1 MSKKRVILSDSSLN
15 RYGYRVLTEG
25 MNIDFFLKNPVML
38 YMHLR
43 DEGSKFW
50 GDSKA
55 IGHWE
60 DIKIE
65 GDVLSAVPVF
75 DMVDELSQTIAK
87 KFEAGTFNAASVGIR
102 ILGTSSDKDKLVP
115 GQRRETVTECEL
127 MEASIVD
134 VPANANAVRLYE
146 TGSDSVHLATGLN
159 NNVVPDL
166 KKNSMNLKAT
176 WKSVLAFLKIE
187 EDKAEST
194 ELSAD
199 NIESLNTEMGR
210 LTTENQTLVNAKKKV
225 DEALATSATE
235 VATLKSS
242 IETKDAE
249 IATLKTSEAGKVTEI
264 AQLKEQIE
272 NLKKN
277 PTSTLNLNPKGEQ
290 SMKEGDRIASLCS
303 DFKGSTMEMIDKL
316 KEEGAI

>member
-225 DEALATSATE
+225 DEALGTSSTE

-242 IETKDAE
+242 IETKDA
-249 IATLKTSEAGKVTEI
+249 EI

-290 SMKEGDRIASLCS
+290 SVKEGDSIATMCS